1 MRLSHFAI
9 TSTYRLPFP
18 FFPLVVPPAL
28 GPGGP
33 PSKSSMLVAPLILV
47 GGLLGG
53 ALPGSGT
60 PGGPALA
67 ATLPG
72 RLGGPEPGSIGAGLP
87 ALGVGGNGAG
97 GGLAIPIGG
106 GATLGGGGVGPAD
119 AAASAGEALGLTQRF
134 VSGS

>member
-1 MRLSHFAI
+1 M

-33 PSKSSMLVAPLILV
+33 PSKSSILVAPLILV
-47 GGLLGG
+47 GGRLGG
-53 ALPGSGT
+53 ALPGNGT
-60 PGGPALA
+60 PGGPAPP

-72 RLGGPEPGSIGAGLP
+72 RLGGPDPGAGLP

-97 GGLAIPIGG
+97 GAFATPIGG

-119 AAASAGEALGLTQRF
+119 AAASAGDALGLTQRF

>member
-1 MRLSHFAI
+1 M

-33 PSKSSMLVAPLILV
+33 PSKSSILVAPLIPV
-47 GGLLGG
+47 DGRLGG
-53 ALPGSGT
+53 ALPGNGT
-60 PGGPALA
+60 PGGPAPCV
-67 ATLPG
+67 TLPG
-72 RLGGPEPGSIGAGLP
+72 RLGGPEPGAGLP
-87 ALGVGGNGAG
+87 ALGVGGIGAG

-106 GATLGGGGVGPAD
+106 GAIFGGGGVGAAD

>member
-1 MRLSHFAI
+1 M
-9 TSTYRLPFP
+9 TSTYRLPLP

-33 PSKSSMLVAPLILV
+33 PSKSSILVAPFILV

-53 ALPGSGT
+53 ALPGKGT
-60 PGGPALA
+60 PSGPPAV
-67 ATLPG
+67 TLPG
-72 RLGGPEPGSIGAGLP
+72 RLSGPDPGNDP

-97 GGLAIPIGG
+97 GGFDTPVGG

>member
-1 MRLSHFAI
+1 M

-33 PSKSSMLVAPLILV
+33 PSKSSILVAPLILV
-47 GGLLGG
+47 GGRLGG
-53 ALPGSGT
+53 ALPGNGT
-60 PGGPALA
+60 PGGPAPL

-72 RLGGPEPGSIGAGLP
+72 RLGGPDPGSIGAGLP

-97 GGLAIPIGG
+97 GSFDPIG

-119 AAASAGEALGLTQRF
+119 AAASAGEALGFTQRF